1 MYGNNF
7 YNPYMYSSFMNTAN
21 TASSLGKAGGIG
33 SLFKKFSLSG
43 FLSGASK
50 TLNVVNQAIPIY
62 YQVKPMITNAKTM
75 FRVMNAV
82 KSSDNKSVKNTISNT
97 YSRTSNQTKK
107 ATTGIK
113 YNNNDGSPTFFL

>member
-1 MYGNNF
+1 MYTNTF
-7 YNPYMYSSFMNTAN
+7 YNPYMYNSFMNTAN
-21 TASSLGKAGGIG
+21 TASNLGKVGGIS

-62 YQVKPMITNAKTM
+62 YQIKPMINNAKTM

-82 KSSDNKSVKNTISNT
+82 KAPENNTVKSTINNT
-97 YSRTSNQTKK
+97 YNQSQP
-107 ATTGIK
+107 ARSSISTT
-113 YNNNDGSPTFFL
+113 NDGNPTFFL